1 MIKNHKSHSIF
12 RPTFYYFCWHNFYTT
27 MKQVSNRLLQL
38 SESATLAMARMS
50 RELKAQ
56 GHDVIALSLG
66 EPDFD
71 TPDFIKES
79 AKNAIDNNFSH
90 YTPVPGLIELRE
102 AICHK
107 LKRDNQLDFT
117 PNQIVVS
124 TGAKQSIANVC
135 LSLLNNGDE
144 VLLPAPYWVSYYEL
158 VKLGEATPIV
168 IESDIDNDFKI
179 SPEQL
184 EKAITPKTKMMIFSS
199 PCNPSGTVYTKSEL
213 ESLAAVL
220 AKHPNVYVISDEIY
234 ELINFGVEHYSMAKI
249 ESIKDRVIT
258 VNGVSKGFAMTGWRV
273 GYIAAPQWIA
283 DACNKIQGQVTS
295 ATCAIA
301 QKATETAMLADPSE
315 IENMKLAFHKRRDL
329 MLNMLNDIQGV
340 NTNTPDGAF
349 YIFPDVSHY
358 FGKSD
363 GSKTINNSSDFC
375 MYLLNDAHVAL
386 VAGEAFGSPNCVRI
400 SYAASEEN
408 LIEAVSR
415 IKKSLEKLN

>member
-1 MIKNHKSHSIF
+1 
-12 RPTFYYFCWHNFYTT
+12 

-71 TPDFIKES
+71 TPEFIKDS
-79 AKNAIDNNFSH
+79 AKKAIDNNFSH
-90 YTPVPGLIELRE
+90 YTPVPGLVELRE

-107 LKRDNQLDFT
+107 LKRDNKLDFD

-135 LSLLNNGDE
+135 LSLLNKGDE
-144 VLLPAPYWVSYYEL
+144 VLLPAPYWVSYFEL
-158 VKLGEATPIV
+158 VKLGEATPVV
-168 IESDIDNDFKI
+168 IESSIDNDFKI

-184 EKAITPKTKMMIFSS
+184 EKSITPKTKMMIFSS
-199 PCNPSGTVYTKSEL
+199 PCNPSGTVYSKSEL
-213 ESLAAVL
+213 EALANVL
-220 AKHPNVYVISDEIY
+220 EKYPHVYIVSDEIY
-234 ELINFGVEHYSMAKI
+234 ELINFGVEHFSLARI
-249 ESIKDRVIT
+249 ESIRDRVIT

-283 DACNKIQGQVTS
+283 NACNKIQGQVTS

-301 QKATETAMLADPSE
+301 QKATETAMLADPSV

-329 MLNMLNDIQGV
+329 MLNMLSDVKGIR
-340 NTNTPDGAF
+340 TNTPDGAF
-349 YIFPDVSHY
+349 YIFPDVSYY

-363 GSKTINNSSDFC
+363 GVNTINNSSEFC
-375 MYLLNDAHVAL
+375 MYLLNDAHVAI

-400 SYAASEEN
+400 SYAASEEH